1 MEAAEKED
9 REKEREKER
18 RGGDNYKCALN
29 ILIGFGN
36 IFVVASW
43 ECFVSFFFHHASA
56 IFH

>member
-36 IFVVASW
+36 IFVVAS
-43 ECFVSFFFHHASA
+43 
-56 IFH
+56 